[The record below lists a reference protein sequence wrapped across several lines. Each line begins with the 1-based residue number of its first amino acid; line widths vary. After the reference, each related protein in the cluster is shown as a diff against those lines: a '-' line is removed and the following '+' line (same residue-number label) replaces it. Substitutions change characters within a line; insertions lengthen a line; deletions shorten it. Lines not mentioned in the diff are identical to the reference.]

1 MLPIGTLHKR
11 QTAGMTPDEAPDTFL
26 RCKSAGPCLRVSIKI
41 NTQNKTLLEKQIA
54 YFRKHSTTPRWYI
67 TMNPQPLN
75 EIFIFFCW
83 ANCAHRRE
91 WSELFIPCWLRWHS
105 TISNI
110 RAYKVV
116 VISSSGES
124 YHVDSTSLNFIRVF
138 LSTYPVI

>member
-75 EIFIFFCW
+75 EIFIFFLLSKLCPQKRMKRTIYSMLTTYDDTARFPTYVQTKSLLFRLLGNLIICW
-83 ANCAHRRE
+83 
-91 WSELFIPCWLRWHS
+91 
-105 TISNI
+105 
-110 RAYKVV
+110 
-116 VISSSGES
+116 
-124 YHVDSTSLNFIRVF
+124 
-138 LSTYPVI
+138 